1 MTADPILTLGW
12 LVLAHLVADFV
23 IQTTGI
29 VVAKT
34 SRDGGAWRG
43 LLAHGLGVAVCLVPV
58 ALAFGVPGLWALV
71 AITVAHVVID
81 RIKVV
86 ATHAAE
92 ARAVDEAR
100 RRHEGR
106 AAVAGLG
113 RAWTPLPAV
122 YFALDQLAHLAV
134 IAVAWAIW
142 LAGQAPTVEWSAAI
156 GRVLGA
162 RDQAVINEVSLVAVV
177 FLSLLIANT
186 RAGALFVA
194 TLVRPI
200 EAATGSDE
208 APEGAAAAAAGQS
221 EPASEAQAERPR
233 GWSFRIGP
241 FAGRVLA
248 DPAPR
253 STAAAARPARPR
265 PGSDRRAAGQGRRDD
280 RRPRAAPHRDPA
292 ARRGRRRD
300 RIRRGRQDH
309 RPVPAPRRPR
319 LRRVLPARDARQR
332 VRRDR
337 HGTRRAGSASGLT
350 AGPLAPASASR
361 ARRSVAARSV
371 SSRFGKANRTFV
383 RPSSGCE

>member
-23 IQTTGI
+23 IQTTSI
-29 VVAKT
+29 VTAKT

-43 LLAHGLGVAVCLVPV
+43 LLAHGLGVAICLVPV

-81 RIKVV
+81 RIKIL

-92 ARAVDEAR
+92 ARAINEAR
-100 RRHEGR
+100 RQHEGR
-106 AAVAGLG
+106 VPAGGLG

-200 EAATGSDE
+200 EVASGSDE
-208 APEGAAAAAAGQS
+208 APEGAAATAAGQAT
-221 EPASEAQAERPR
+221 PQATEAQSERPR

-253 STAAAARPARPR
+253 STPAAGTVSPGPDRDRTAVPPAKVGATIGVLERLLIVTLLLVGADAAIGFVVAAKTIARFRLLDDRDFAEYYLLGTLASVSVAILTALAARAAL
-265 PGSDRRAAGQGRRDD
+265 PG
-280 RRPRAAPHRDPA
+280 
-292 ARRGRRRD
+292 
-300 RIRRGRQDH
+300 
-309 RPVPAPRRPR
+309 
-319 LRRVLPARDARQR
+319 
-332 VRRDR
+332 
-337 HGTRRAGSASGLT
+337 
-350 AGPLAPASASR
+350 
-361 ARRSVAARSV
+361 
-371 SSRFGKANRTFV
+371 
-383 RPSSGCE
+383 